1 MLYLIL
7 IGTLTAPA
15 EGDHSTRYVTA
26 NFVVEAPTKEAAR
39 TIGKQAETQ
48 RERLASLW
56 FGQEAPAWE
65 ERCLVRV
72 KAAKGKATG
81 ATSFQYDERRLYSP
95 KQEIQLEG
103 PVSDLLQDALPQQ
116 VTHTLLA
123 HDLGAAYP
131 RWVQTGTG
139 ILAQSERERDHQF
152 EVLRRALAGDKAMK
166 LAQLFELRDFPSDW
180 QTMFAQSYSV
190 TKFLV
195 DRKDRAIYLAFVQ
208 RGMQRG
214 WDHAVQ
220 RYYGFDDVADLEA
233 AWLKSLEQSK

>member
-7 IGTLTAPA
+7 IGTLSGAAGEDRT
-15 EGDHSTRYVTA
+15 TRYVTT
-26 NFVVEAPTKEAAR
+26 NFIVEAPTKEVAH
-39 TIGKQAETQ
+39 TIGKQAEAE

-56 FGQEAPAWE
+56 LEQAAPAWE
-65 ERCLVRV
+65 ERCLIRV
-72 KAAKGKATG
+72 KAGKGKATG
-81 ATSFQYDERRLYSP
+81 ATTFQYDERRLYSP

-103 PVSDLLQDALPQQ
+103 PAADLLRDVVPQQ

-139 ILAQSERERDHQF
+139 MLEQGEHERQQQF
-152 EVLRRALAGDKAMK
+152 RVLRQALAGSKVMK
-166 LAQLFELRDFPSDW
+166 LAQLFELREFLSDW
-180 QTMFAQSYSV
+180 QTMYAQSFSV
-190 TKFLV
+190 TQFLV
-195 DRKDRAIYLAFVQ
+195 DRKDRATYLAFVQ

-233 AWLKSLEQSK
+233 AWLKSLKQLK